1 MLPTQQPEDEAPS
14 GRSRKPDAE
23 RTRREILAAARQEF
37 AEHGLSGARIDAI
50 AARMRTNK
58 RMIYYYFGSKEGL
71 YLATLEQVYGD
82 IRSVEHELDLD
93 SLTPS
98 DAVRR
103 IIEFTFDYQE
113 THPDFIRLVSI
124 ENIHNGRHLA
134 QSERLRSLNMSVIQ
148 RLDGILQRGRRE
160 GVFRSDIDPVDLH
173 MLISAFCFFRV
184 ANRHTFGAL
193 FGCDLTAPELRKKH
207 KRMIGDAIVGL
218 LESAAR
224 TCELASAT
232 LQRAVRTG
240 ARDRR

>member
-1 MLPTQQPEDEAPS
+1 MLPTQQPEGEAPA

-37 AEHGLSGARIDAI
+37 AENGLSGARVDTI

-71 YLATLEQVYGD
+71 YLATLEQVYRD
-82 IRSVEHELDLD
+82 IRSVEQELDLD
-93 SLTPS
+93 RLTPS

-124 ENIHNGRHLA
+124 ENIHNGKHLA

-148 RLDGILQRGRRE
+148 RLDGILQRGRRS

-173 MLISAFCFFRV
+173 MMISAFCFFRV
-184 ANRHTFGAL
+184 SNRHTFGAL
-193 FGCDLTAPELRKKH
+193 FGCDFTAPELRKKH

-218 LESAAR
+218 LESAR
-224 TCELASAT
+224 DTCNSVTAASH
-232 LQRAVRTG
+232 RMG
-240 ARDRR
+240 PGGRDRP